1 VPQKYKPKGKHSE
14 MKIRNCFYMSVMTAF
29 LACGPAGASIIYN
42 FTTVTPGTGANSGL
56 FDWQY
61 IAVLSPD
68 QKVGPTTSAGAA
80 AIDMATI
87 FDFFGATSAVYSNVF
102 AGITPT
108 ATLENTSPM
117 AANQSVPDSAAV
129 RNVRTNITGTA
140 TPSGTTAINLYT
152 IDIFSTSGVRG
163 SFDFQSGQALK
174 NVPGDPTD
182 GTVAGNTV
190 SVEAP
195 SVPTTVPE
203 PASMVLLG
211 SSLIGLGF
219 LRRTQRS

>member
-1 VPQKYKPKGKHSE
+1 
-14 MKIRNCFYMSVMTAF
+14 
-29 LACGPAGASIIYN
+29 
-42 FTTVTPGTGANSGL
+42 
-56 FDWQY
+56 
-61 IAVLSPD
+61 
-68 QKVGPTTSAGAA
+68 
-80 AIDMATI
+80 
-87 FDFFGATSAVYSNVF
+87 
-102 AGITPT
+102 
-108 ATLENTSPM
+108 SPM

-129 RNVRTNITGTA
+129 RNVRTNIIGTA

-174 NVPGDPTD
+174 NVPGDQTD